1 MLRMSRAIR
10 LPRWSIIVALIPFTL
25 FYSFCVYLFILN
37 LRISRDLTHRRW
49 ATPTIVLDAGGAEAL
64 RLYGAD
70 WRLTA
75 PVQLASIPP
84 HVVNAFLAAEDVRFR
99 HHFGIDPIGMA
110 RALVTNVRAGGISQ
124 GGSTIDQQL
133 VKMKYLSQERTW
145 RRKFVELILAAVL
158 DARMS
163 KDEILEAYLNDVYL
177 GHFRGKPVLGIEEAA
192 RLYFDKHPGQLT
204 AGEAALLAGI
214 IRAPNR
220 DTPDKRPDIA
230 RTRRDAILGVM
241 KDRGWISESEYRAAC
256 AEDVELHN
264 GTLPERPYPFYV
276 AALRAE
282 VVTNVGVDE
291 IVRGGLLIRSELAP
305 AMQRGAE
312 RAVRRGTSALAA
324 NYAWIGAQSR
334 AAPLQAAL
342 LSVDP
347 RSGGIRAL
355 VGGSDFHASTLDRT
369 SSMHRQPG
377 SAFKTFAYMAAIAS
391 RKVTPA
397 TLLLDTPLKVDLDND
412 TSWEPHNYDERFRG
426 RVTLRQAFEKSLNV
440 PTVRMTEQIGL
451 GRVISAAKDSGF
463 EEDFERVPALP
474 LGVVEVSMRELT
486 AAYTTFPNLG
496 RRTEPYIVREV
507 VDRGGNSIYKHEVE
521 QKKVV
526 GADVAYVMHSLLR
539 GVVQHGTAA
548 RLKRYGLGDV
558 AGKTGTTSDY
568 RDAWFVGYSP
578 DVVTS
583 VWVGFDRGEPL
594 RLSSAE
600 AALPI
605 WGSYMGAVPRDRHEP
620 KAPAGVTFRDIDPE
634 SGMLWRDGC
643 PGPVHEVF
651 LDGTAPTH
659 ACPRGL
665 LGRLA
670 RKIFF
675 DDTSFDEPAA
685 ITFDQFRR
693 WAQGVD
699 QGRQQAEHGWKRLRK
714 IFGK

>member
-1 MLRMSRAIR
+1 MSRAIR
-10 LPRWSIIVALIPFTL
+10 LPRWSIFVALIPFTI
-25 FYSFCVYLFILN
+25 FYSFCAYLFLLN
-37 LRISRDLTHRRW
+37 LHISRDLTHRRW
-49 ATPTIVLDAGGAEAL
+49 ATPTIVLDARGAEVM
-64 RLYGAD
+64 RVYGND

-75 PVQLASIPP
+75 PVRLTSIPP
-84 HVVNAFLAAEDVRFR
+84 HVANAFLAAEDVRFR
-99 HHFGIDPIGMA
+99 HHFGIDPIGIA

-124 GGSTIDQQL
+124 GGSTIDQQI
-133 VKMKYLSQERTW
+133 VKMKYLSQERTY
-145 RRKFVELILAAVL
+145 RRKLVEVILAAVL

-192 RLYFDKHPGQLT
+192 RLYFDKHPNELT

-230 RTRRDAILGVM
+230 RMRRDAILDVM
-241 KDRGWISESEYRAAC
+241 KQHGWIDDAQYRAAL
-256 AEDVELHN
+256 AEGVALRN

-282 VVTNVGVDE
+282 VVKAVGIDDV
-291 IVRGGLLIRSELAP
+291 VRGGLTIRSELMP
-305 AMQRGAE
+305 LMQRNAE
-312 RAVRRGTSALAA
+312 RAVHRGASALAA
-324 NYAWIGAQSR
+324 RYSWIAAQASNE
-334 AAPLQAAL
+334 PLQAAL

-377 SAFKTFAYMAAIAS
+377 SSFKTFAYMAAIAS
-391 RKVTPA
+391 RKVTTA
-397 TLLLDTPLKVDLDND
+397 TLLLDTPLKVDLDD
-412 TSWEPHNYDERFRG
+412 GSAWEPHNYDERFRG
-426 RVTLRQAFEKSLNV
+426 RVTLRQAFERSLNV
-440 PTVRMTEQIGL
+440 PTVRLTEQIGL
-451 GRVISAAKDSGF
+451 ARVVTAARNSGF

-496 RRTEPYIVREV
+496 MRTELFIVRQV
-507 VDRGGNSIYKHEVE
+507 LDRGGRSIYKHDLT
-521 QKKVV
+521 QKNVV
-526 GADVAYVMHSLLR
+526 DADVAYVMHSLLR
-539 GVVQHGTAA
+539 GVVQHGTAT
-548 RLKRYGLGDV
+548 RLKRYGLGDI

-568 RDAWFVGYSP
+568 RDAWFVGYAP

-605 WGSYMGAVPRDRHEP
+605 WSAYMGSVPRERREP
-620 KAPAGVTFRDIDPE
+620 KPPAGVTFRDVDPE

-651 LDGTAPTH
+651 LAGTAPTH

-665 LGRLA
+665 FGKLA
-670 RKIFF
+670 RKILF
-675 DDTSFDEPAA
+675 DDEAFDEPAA

-699 QGRQQAEHGWKRLRK
+699 QGRQRVEHGWKSLRRL
-714 IFGK
+714 FGR